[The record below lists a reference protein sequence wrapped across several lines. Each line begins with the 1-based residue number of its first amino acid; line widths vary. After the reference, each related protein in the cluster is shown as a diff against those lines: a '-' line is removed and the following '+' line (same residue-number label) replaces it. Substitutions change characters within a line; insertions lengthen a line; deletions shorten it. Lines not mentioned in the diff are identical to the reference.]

1 VRRVTFADV
10 LRLAL
15 GSVVAH
21 RLRSALTVLGIVIG
35 IASVVLLTSL
45 GEGTRRAILSEFSQ
59 FGTNLLAVTSGKV
72 ETHGIAGA
80 VGGTTRPL
88 TLGDARALRA
98 VPGIEKVVPV
108 VFGTAR
114 VSSGE
119 RARDAFVYGATSDG
133 PEVWSFEVRLGRFLP
148 ETELDRAT
156 PVAVLGPKLKAE
168 LFGAENAIGRR
179 IRVGGH
185 RFLVIGV
192 MAPVGQFVGLTLD
205 DAVYVPVASAQQLF
219 DQAHVMEIDA
229 LFTPGLPAEAVV
241 AGVKRVLRARHDG
254 EEDFTVMTQGEMLQS
269 FGRVFAVVSV
279 AVAAIGAISLLVG
292 AIGILTMMWI
302 SVGERTAE
310 IGLLKALGAT
320 RSDVRNAF
328 LAEAALLSGVG
339 GATGI
344 AVAVSLGA
352 LVRLALP
359 AVPFATP
366 PAYAAAALGTA
377 VAVGLVAG
385 VRPARRAAALDPVEN
400 LRAE

>member
-1 VRRVTFADV
+1 MTFADI

-15 GSVVAH
+15 GSVTAH

-45 GEGTRRAILSEFSQ
+45 GEGTRQAILSEFSQ
-59 FGTNLLAVTSGKV
+59 FGTNLLVVTSGKI
-72 ETHGIAGA
+72 ETHGLAGA

-88 TLGDARALRA
+88 TLADAEALRS

-119 RARDAFVYGATSDG
+119 RARDTFVYGATSDG
-133 PEVWSFEVRLGRFLP
+133 PEVWRFQVRLGRFLP

-156 PVAVLGPKLKAE
+156 PVAVLGPKLKRE
-168 LFGAENAIGRR
+168 LFGAGNAIGRR
-179 IRVGGH
+179 VKVGGH

-192 MAPVGQFVGLTLD
+192 MAPVGQFVGFTLD

-219 DQAHVMEIDA
+219 DQPQVMEIDA
-229 LFTPGLPAEAVV
+229 TFTPGLPPATVV
-241 AGVKRVLRARHDG
+241 AGVKRLLRARHDG
-254 EEDFTVMTQGEMLQS
+254 DEDFTVMTQGEMLES

-279 AVAAIGAISLLVG
+279 AVGAIGAISLLVG

-302 SVGERTAE
+302 GVGERTSE
-310 IGLLKALGAT
+310 IGLLKALGAN
-320 RSDVRNAF
+320 RSDVRNLF

-339 GATGI
+339 GAVGVG
-344 AVAVSLGA
+344 VAMTLGG

-366 PAYAAAALGTA
+366 PAYAAAALVTA

-385 VRPARRAAALDPVEN
+385 VAPARRAAAMDPVEN

>member
-1 VRRVTFADV
+1 MTFADV

-15 GSVVAH
+15 GSVTAH

-59 FGTNLLAVTSGKV
+59 FGTNLLVVTSGKI
-72 ETHGIAGA
+72 ETHGLAGA

-88 TLGDARALRA
+88 TLADAEALRA

-119 RARDAFVYGATSDG
+119 RSRDTFVYGATSDG
-133 PEVWSFEVRLGRFLP
+133 PDVWRFQVRLGRFLP

-156 PVAVLGPKLKAE
+156 PVAVLGPKLKRE
-168 LFGAENAIGRR
+168 LFGTQNAIGRR
-179 IRVGGH
+179 VKVGGY

-192 MAPVGQFVGLTLD
+192 MAPVGQFVGFTLD
-205 DAVYVPVASAQQLF
+205 DAIYVPVASAQQLF
-219 DQAHVMEIDA
+219 DQAQVMEVDA
-229 LFTPGLPAEAVV
+229 TFTPGLPPETVV
-241 AGVKRVLRARHDG
+241 AGVKRLLRARHSG
-254 EEDFTVMTQGEMLQS
+254 EEDFTVMTQGEMLES

-279 AVAAIGAISLLVG
+279 AVGAIGAISLLVG

-302 SVGERTAE
+302 GVGERTSE

-320 RSDVRNAF
+320 RSDIRNLF
-328 LAEAALLSGVG
+328 LAEAALLSGAG
-339 GATGI
+339 GVAGI
-344 AVAVSLGA
+344 AAAVSLGA

-366 PAYAAAALGTA
+366 PEYAAAALATA
-377 VAVGLVAG
+377 VGVGLAAG
-385 VRPARRAAALDPVEN
+385 VVPARRAASLDPQEN